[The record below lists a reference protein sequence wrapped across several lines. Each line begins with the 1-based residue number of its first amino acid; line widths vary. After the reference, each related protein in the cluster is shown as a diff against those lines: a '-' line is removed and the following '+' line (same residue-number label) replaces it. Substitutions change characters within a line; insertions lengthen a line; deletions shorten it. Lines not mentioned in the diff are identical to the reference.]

1 VSDTGGIDDKGFNQ
15 NAFKGLTDAQA
26 ELGVNEPKFLESTE
40 ATAYT
45 TNIQTF
51 IDQGCD
57 LIVTVGFLLG
67 DATGAAADANP
78 EQKFAIVDF
87 AYDPAKDNVLGIVFT
102 MDEPS
107 FLAGYLAAGMSK
119 SGKVGT
125 FGGIQIPP
133 VEVFMDGFY
142 GGVQYYNQQKGKSVE
157 VLGWDPATKTG
168 SFTGD
173 FSDTAKGAAQAE
185 AFIQEGADIVFPV
198 AGPVGLGAAA
208 AVSDAN
214 AGGAEVM
221 FIGVDVDQF
230 ESAPETQDII
240 LTSVLKRIDNGVKGA
255 VQAALDGT
263 FAGGVAVNDFKNEGT
278 GLAPYHNF
286 DAAVPAELKTEIED
300 LQQQITDGTLKPVDF
315 YRPA

>member
-1 VSDTGGIDDKGFNQ
+1 MSDTGGIDDKGFNQ
-15 NAFKGLTDAQA
+15 NAFKGLTDAQT
-26 ELGVNEPKFLESTE
+26 ELGINEPKFLESTE

-87 AYDPAKDNVLGIVFT
+87 AYDPTKDNVLGIVFT

-157 VLGWDPATKTG
+157 VLGWDPAAKTG

-173 FSDTAKGAAQAE
+173 FSDTAKGRAQAE
-185 AFIQEGADIVFPV
+185 AFIQEGADVVFPV

-240 LTSVLKRIDNGVKGA
+240 LSSVLKRIDNGVKGA
-255 VQAALDGT
+255 VQAALDGS
-263 FAGGVAVNDFKNEGT
+263 FAGGVAVNDLKNEGT

-286 DAAVPAELKTEIED
+286 DSAVPAELKSEIED
-300 LQQQITDGTLKPVDF
+300 LQQQIIDGTLKPVDF
-315 YRPA
+315 